1 MPEIFKRL
9 KIVSCIFAKD
19 TVIFRENHKGDTMY
33 IIQSGRIKISK
44 KGPEA
49 EKTLAILGKGEFF
62 GEMALLEDKPRSAT
76 ATVIENAE
84 LLCIPKEALETMLAQ
99 KPQFAIRML
108 RKLCERLREADEQ
121 LKNLMIPDIDER
133 VVDALLRL
141 ARKHGKPEDEG
152 VTFKLP
158 LAEGSLA
165 GIVGL
170 PPKQVKKA
178 LRDLV
183 EAGFINVKGDK
194 VMLVNNQDLEDYLE
208 YIRLKNKLSPILER
222 KEKK

>member
-1 MPEIFKRL
+1 MPTTVKGLQVFSRKF
-9 KIVSCIFAKD
+9 SKD
-19 TVIFRENHKGDTMY
+19 TVLFREGHKGETMY
-33 IIQSGRIKISK
+33 IIQSGRVKITK

-76 ATVIENAE
+76 AVILEDAD
-84 LLCIPKEALETMLAQ
+84 LLCIPKVALEAMLVK
-99 KPQFAIRML
+99 KPQLALQML
-108 RKLCERLREADEQ
+108 KKLCSRLREADEQ

-141 ARKHGKPEDEG
+141 AQKHGQPEGDAI
-152 VTFKLP
+152 TFNLP

-170 PPKQVKKA
+170 NPRYVKKT
-178 LRDLV
+178 
-183 EAGFINVKGDK
+183 
-194 VMLVNNQDLEDYLE
+194 
-208 YIRLKNKLSPILER
+208 LK
-222 KEKK
+222 